1 MNRISKYFINGL
13 IVIVPIAITAFV
25 VVQIFSMAE
34 DLLGRHLP
42 VHFPGIGIVAVVIL
56 LIVTGWLSSYW
67 ILKRLLEFGERLL
80 DSIPIVKFIYKSIKQ
95 LSTAVFESQHL
106 FKQAVLVPYPH
117 PGAKSIGFIM
127 SELSEPLTEALDEE
141 HVCVYVPMSF
151 NLTNGFNILVP
162 KKDIIALDI
171 TSESALQYIFTAGT
185 IMPVRHDVQK

>member
-42 VHFPGIGIVAVVIL
+42 VHFPGIGIVTVVIL
-56 LIVTGWLSSYW
+56 LVVTGWLSSYW

-127 SELSEPLTEALDEE
+127 SELSEPMAEALDGE

-162 KKDIIALDI
+162 KKDIIVLDI